1 MVVDVEPI
9 TDQIQ
14 RGMSDGGVH
23 IHRQNVYITP
33 ISKAGGYHKRNIISA
48 RDWSIL
54 ALQNNECLLE
64 MTGMLQS

>member
-14 RGMSDGGVH
+14 RRMSDGEIR
-23 IHRQNVYITP
+23 IHRQDIYITP

-48 RDWSIL
+48 RDWRIL
-54 ALQNNECLLE
+54 APQNIECLLE
-64 MTGMLQS
+64 MTARLQS